1 VFRVAENSKAT
12 TSTAKVQLRTAFKH
26 LRVPVKGHKFAV
38 KIMVCAT
45 IVVCGGALALQPLLW
60 YRLSGILL
68 LGLMFAHAAELQHE
82 ALHNLGFNRAW
93 ANTVAGTLLGI
104 PLGISFAA
112 YRAAHLRH
120 HRYLGTPQNREF
132 FDYGDQYGTDARE
145 GRVAAARK
153 WISRFLMIQHFRAV
167 VKELVLCSIG
177 RREFE
182 GETGTTSR
190 RIRRN
195 YRLICLALIGF
206 VALSVFLGEA
216 LVMWLWLL
224 PLLVAAPVHAF
235 VELPE
240 HYRCETLVEDPF
252 KNTRSIRSN
261 RLMTWFTNG
270 NNFHVEHHLMPN
282 LPMSQL
288 PALHVEIKDQLEYY
302 HPTYRDFFRS
312 LLATKDARRAAAS
325 TERS

>member
-1 VFRVAENSKAT
+1 
-12 TSTAKVQLRTAFKH
+12 
-26 LRVPVKGHKFAV
+26 
-38 KIMVCAT
+38 MVCAML
-45 IVVCGGALALQPLLW
+45 VAGGGALALQPLIWCHLG
-60 YRLSGILL
+60 GILL

-93 ANTVAGTLLGI
+93 ANTAAGILLGI

-112 YRAAHLRH
+112 YRAVHLRH

-132 FDYGDQYGTDARE
+132 FDYGDQYGTDVRKSRLAS
-145 GRVAAARK
+145 ARK
-153 WISRFLMIQHFRAV
+153 WVSRFLMIQHFCEVA
-167 VKELVLCSIG
+167 KELVLCSKS
-177 RREFE
+177 RRKFE
-182 GETGTTSR
+182 GETETTSR

-195 YRLICLALIGF
+195 YRIICCALVLF
-206 VALSVFLGEA
+206 VALSILLGEA
-216 LVMWLWLL
+216 LIIWLWLL
-224 PLLVAAPVHAF
+224 PLLVAAPIHAF

-240 HYRCETLVEDPF
+240 HYRCETLDEDPF

-288 PALHVEIKDQLEYY
+288 PVLHAEIKDRLEYY

-312 LLATKDARRAAAS
+312 LLSEKDTRQDTVS
-325 TERS
+325 TERI